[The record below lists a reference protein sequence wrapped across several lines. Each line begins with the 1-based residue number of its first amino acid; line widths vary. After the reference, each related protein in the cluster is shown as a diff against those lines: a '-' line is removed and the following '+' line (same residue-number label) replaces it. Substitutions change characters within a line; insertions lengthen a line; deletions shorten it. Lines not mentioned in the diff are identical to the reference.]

1 MGAESSFKNW
11 VYLYIHHK
19 ITIQLQEDQP
29 MHFSLKTPGQILST
43 LSRRWG
49 LTFHRLKILQLVSE
63 PNTSAVNLQSVSQSL
78 RQ

>member
-1 MGAESSFKNW
+1 
-11 VYLYIHHK
+11 
-19 ITIQLQEDQP
+19 